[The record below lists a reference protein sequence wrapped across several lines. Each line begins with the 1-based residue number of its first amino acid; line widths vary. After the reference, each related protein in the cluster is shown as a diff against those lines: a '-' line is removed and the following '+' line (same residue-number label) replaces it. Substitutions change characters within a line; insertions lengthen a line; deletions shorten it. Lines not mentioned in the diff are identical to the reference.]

1 MRILVTGADGF
12 LGRGLLAQ
20 LTTSFSQA
28 RRLVLT
34 DRSFSGSGPVGS
46 ETIAGD
52 LCDLDF
58 VADLLAPGF
67 DLVFHLASVPGSLAE
82 TEQDL
87 GHSANLLAPDA
98 LARGVAAQCPG
109 ARFIFASSIAVYGDL
124 GNGVVTTETRPAP
137 LLTYGAHKLMM
148 EILLSDMTRRGAL
161 SAMSLRFPGIVAR
174 PPSESGHGSAFMSQ
188 IFHRIAAGDAY
199 DCPVPSTSTCW
210 WMSRRAATTALLHA
224 AQMQGP
230 IPTVVQPPVLHAS
243 LEAVS
248 EAIARTVGKPAR
260 IGWGDDEK
268 LQRIFGAMPPLDAG
282 AAQAL
287 GFRADA
293 TLEQLAAAALS
304 GE

>member
-12 LGRGLLAQ
+12 LGQGLAAR
-20 LTTSFSQA
+20 LTTSYSHA

-34 DRSFSGSGPVGS
+34 DRNFSQPGPAGT

-52 LCDLDF
+52 LCDPEF
-58 VADLLAPGF
+58 VADLLATGF
-67 DLVFHLASVPGSLAE
+67 DLVFHLASVPGGLAE

-87 GHSANLLAPDA
+87 GHRANLLAPLA
-98 LARGVAAQCPG
+98 LVREVAAQRSG

-124 GNGVVTTETRPAP
+124 GDAVVTPGTRPMP
-137 LLTYGAHKLMM
+137 LLTYGTHKLMM
-148 EILLSDMTRRGAL
+148 EILLSDMTRRGTL

-199 DCPVPSTSTCW
+199 DCPIPSTSTCW
-210 WMSRRAATTALLHA
+210 WMSRQAATAALLHA
-224 AQMQGP
+224 AQMPDP

-243 LEAVS
+243 LQAVS
-248 EAIARTVGKPAR
+248 QAIARIVGKPAR
-260 IGWGDDEK
+260 IGWGDDDR

-282 AAQAL
+282 AAEAN

-293 TLEQLAAAALS
+293 TLEQLATAALS